1 MDNISDFNR
10 NKTMIV
16 LFISLLVITLAIS
29 AIAVTY
35 TLNKTCEGCDCSVQK
50 LPGDNENEEEDQ
62 DQDQDQDE
70 QSEENDG
77 ETNNGANDSND
88 TNNNSTN
95 TPSNQGEDE
104 DEEMTSGWNTYYNSK
119 WKFGLKYP
127 KDMVYTESSPN
138 STLDR
143 IVFVVGGEFTVI
155 SIHVADDNVSIDNQV
170 KNILANQCTDDY
182 IMSNLVYPNATFR
195 KGVEVPNSICLDSFG
210 ITREQDYSAYAYE
223 LDSGAYLVIKNEGDT
238 GLNEEQLE
246 AFLKSVYFN

>member
-50 LPGDNENEEEDQ
+50 LPGDNENEEE